1 MFAAAAGPA
10 PLAARMR
17 PRTLDEVAGQQH
29 LLAPGKP
36 LRVAL
41 EGGQTGSILFWGPPG
56 TGKTTLA
63 RLAAVYLHGEFV
75 PFSAVSEGVPRLRE
89 IVDAAHKLRDA
100 GRRTILFVDEIHRF
114 NKGQQDY
121 LLPHAESG
129 LLTLIGATTENPSFE
144 LNGAL
149 LSRLRVFVLQ
159 PLSPDDIKDL
169 VTRALTDADRG
180 LGALNVAID
189 DDALE
194 ILARESDGDARR
206 ALTVLEAAV
215 GLVGRT
221 EDGGQKTEEG
231 GRKMAAHS
239 PSSVLRLPSAVVI
252 EALQRR
258 FAQYDKSGEGHFNTI
273 SAYHK
278 ALRGS
283 DPQGAL
289 YWLARMIEGG
299 EDPMYIARRT
309 VRFASE
315 DVGLADPRALQIAIA
330 ARDAYHFLG
339 SPEGELALAEA
350 AVYLATAPKSNRVYA
365 AWGAALEAARE
376 TPAAQVPLHIR
387 NAPTKLMKELGYG
400 AGYSYAH
407 SAPEGYTP
415 QDYLPDEIA
424 DRKFYAP
431 TEFGFEKQIAQRLEW
446 WRRVRE
452 TTELQQRDNREKTDG

>member
-36 LRVAL
+36 LRVAM
-41 EGGQTGSILFWGPPG
+41 ERGETGSILFWGPPG

-63 RLAAVYLHGEFV
+63 RLVAQHVQGEFV
-75 PFSAVSEGVPRLRE
+75 PFSAVTDGVPRLRE
-89 IVDAAHKLRDA
+89 IVAAAEGLRAA
-100 GRRTILFVDEIHRF
+100 GRRTIVFVDEIHRF

-121 LLPHAESG
+121 LLPHVESG

-149 LSRLRVFVLQ
+149 LSRLRIFVLQ
-159 PLSPDDIKDL
+159 PLSPDDISSL
-169 VTRALTDADRG
+169 VQRALRDPDHG

-189 DDALE
+189 EDALQV
-194 ILARESDGDARR
+194 LAAQSDGDARR

-215 GLVGRT
+215 GLLPL
-221 EDGGQKTEEG
+221 EASGGQSLSLTHVKD
-231 GRKMAAHS
+231 
-239 PSSVLRLPSAVVI
+239 
-252 EALQRR
+252 ALQRR
-258 FAQYDKSGEGHFNTI
+258 FARYDKSGEEHFNLI

-289 YWLARMIEGG
+289 YWLARMLDGG
-299 EDPMYIARRT
+299 EDPMYLARRT

-315 DVGLADPRALQIAIA
+315 DVGLADPRALQLAIA

-350 AVYLATAPKSNRVYA
+350 AVYLATAPKSNRVYVAWTA
-365 AWGAALEAARE
+365 AQAAARE
-376 TPAAQVPLHIR
+376 TPAAGVPLHIR
-387 NAPTKLMKELGYG
+387 NAPTQLMKDLGYG
-400 AGYSYAH
+400 AGYEYAH
-407 SAPEGYTP
+407 AVPEGYTP
-415 QDYLPDEIA
+415 QDYLPDEVA
-424 DRKFYAP
+424 DRVFYEP
-431 TEFGFEKQIAQRLEW
+431 TAFGFEKEIAKRLEW
-446 WRRVRE
+446 WQSLRARSRAPAE
-452 TTELQQRDNREKTDG
+452 PDDR

>member
-89 IVDAAHKLRDA
+89 IVLAAEGLRAA

-159 PLSPDDIKDL
+159 PLSSDDITGL
-169 VTRALTDADRG
+169 VTRALADADRG
-180 LGALNVAID
+180 LGALNVQID

-215 GLVGRT
+215 VLLQERVKVDGRGSKVDD
-221 EDGGQKTEEG
+221 DGQMVDGSGSQVDDRASTI
-231 GRKMAAHS
+231 HH
-239 PSSVLRLPSAVVI
+239 LPSTIII

-330 ARDAYHFLG
+330 ARDAYQLLG

-365 AWGAALEAARE
+365 AWGAALAAARE

-400 AGYSYAH
+400 AGYQYAH
-407 SAPEGYTP
+407 AVPEGYTP

-424 DRKFYAP
+424 DRTFYEP
-431 TEFGFEKQIAQRLEW
+431 TAFGFEKDIAKRLEW
-446 WRRVRE
+446 WASLR
-452 TTELQQRDNREKTDG
+452 LKKPSDS

>member
-89 IVDAAHKLRDA
+89 IVLAAEGLRAA

-159 PLSPDDIKDL
+159 PLSPDDITGL
-169 VTRALTDADRG
+169 VTRALADADRG
-180 LGALNVAID
+180 LGALNVQID

-215 GLVGRT
+215 VLLQERVKVDGRGSKVDD
-221 EDGGQKTEEG
+221 DGQMVDGSGSQVDDRASTI
-231 GRKMAAHS
+231 HH
-239 PSSVLRLPSAVVI
+239 LPSTIII

-258 FAQYDKSGEGHFNTI
+258 FAQYDKTGEGHFNTI

-330 ARDAYHFLG
+330 ARDAYQLLG

-365 AWGAALEAARE
+365 AWGAALAAARE

-400 AGYSYAH
+400 AGYQYAH
-407 SAPEGYTP
+407 AVPEGYTP

-424 DRKFYAP
+424 DRTFYEP
-431 TEFGFEKQIAQRLEW
+431 TAFGFEKDIVKRLEW
-446 WRRVRE
+446 WASLR
-452 TTELQQRDNREKTDG
+452 LKKPSDS